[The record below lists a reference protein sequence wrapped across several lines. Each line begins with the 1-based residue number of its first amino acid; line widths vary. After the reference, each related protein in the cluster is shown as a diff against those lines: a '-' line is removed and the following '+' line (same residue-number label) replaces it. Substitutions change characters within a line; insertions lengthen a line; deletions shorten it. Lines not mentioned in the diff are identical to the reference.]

1 MNRTHL
7 FFLAL
12 VLSVLGFFS
21 VYFIFSVSTE
31 ASVTVLNTN
40 ALNTHSPPKL
50 QCHQESNTLS
60 IDNEGKLDVL
70 VWNIY
75 KQNRSN
81 WNEALTSLSQ
91 SRQLILLQEAIMTDS
106 FKGWLIEK
114 GWQGN
119 QVEAFKAFDVS
130 SGVLTIA
137 ADSPALVCAYLVVEP
152 WLRLPKS
159 ALFSLY
165 SLSDGQQLA
174 VVNIHAVNFT
184 YGVAEYQQQLNA
196 LVKALLQ
203 HEGPIIFAGDFN
215 SWSHER
221 MNELAEHLRPLG
233 LIAATFMPDNR
244 KQFLNGLVLDHVF
257 YRGLTLKKAEAPQS
271 DASDHNP
278 LLVSFSL

>member
-12 VLSVLGFFS
+12 VLSVLGFSS

-40 ALNTHSPPKL
+40 APPKL
-50 QCHQESNTLS
+50 QCHQELNTLS
-60 IDNEGKLDVL
+60 IDNEGQLDVL

-75 KQNRSN
+75 KQNRPN
-81 WNEALTSLSQ
+81 WHEVLTSLSQ
-91 SRQLILLQEAIMTDS
+91 SRQLILLQEASMTDS

-119 QVEAFKAFDVS
+119 QVEAFKALDVS

-137 ADSPALVCAYLVVEP
+137 TESPSLACAYLVVEP

-184 YGVAEYQQQLNA
+184 YGVVEYQQQLDVLA
-196 LVKALLQ
+196 KALLQ

-221 MNELAEHLRPLG
+221 MDELAEYLQPLG
-233 LIAATFMPDNR
+233 LVAASFRPDNR
-244 KQFLNGLVLDHVF
+244 KQFVNGLALDHIF
-257 YRGLTLKKAEAPQS
+257 YRGLTLKKAEAPHS